1 MEPFWYYLCS
11 TDLINHLGRATE
23 QHPSRK
29 SRHSINAPW
38 QMIAIGDIVSLAM
51 RPADKN
57 WKKTLF
63 KKLVYLT
70 SVFERTF
77 WCKFSVYIQTSTL
90 DMDKLLLSPN
100 NFRPAN
106 SEYFSKTSHLHM
118 FKNSFLGSVFVSKWT
133 LWTVIH

>member
-1 MEPFWYYLCS
+1 
-11 TDLINHLGRATE
+11 
-23 QHPSRK
+23 
-29 SRHSINAPW
+29 
-38 QMIAIGDIVSLAM
+38 MIAVGDIVSLAM

-90 DMDKLLLSPN
+90 DMDKLPLSPN

-106 SEYFSKTSHLHM
+106 SE
-118 FKNSFLGSVFVSKWT
+118 
-133 LWTVIH
+133 